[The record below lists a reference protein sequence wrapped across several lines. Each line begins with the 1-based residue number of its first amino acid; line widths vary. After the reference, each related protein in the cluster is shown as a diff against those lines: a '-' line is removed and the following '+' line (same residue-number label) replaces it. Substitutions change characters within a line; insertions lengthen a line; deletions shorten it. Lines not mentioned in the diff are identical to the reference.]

1 MGNNNIAAELNRT
14 GSGETPNRS
23 STWYKNEPGSSSNN
37 PPTWSHPRWSF
48 AAESAPAR
56 RSASLA
62 EIEAEVRARLPA
74 AESLEASSAAAAAD
88 QYEWARGP
96 IENIPVEKLSYR
108 KLREA
113 ARKEG
118 ATDEQLEAAS
128 DDDQLQLQMKK
139 LVET

>member
-1 MGNNNIAAELNRT
+1 MGNNNIAADLNRT

-23 STWYKNEPGSSSNN
+23 STWYKNEPGSSRNN
-37 PPTWSHPRWSF
+37 PPTWPHPRWSF
-48 AAESAPAR
+48 AAESTPER

-74 AESLEASSAAAAAD
+74 ADPLEASSAAAAAD

-96 IENIPVEKLSYR
+96 IENSPVEKLSYR
-108 KLREA
+108 KLREV

-118 ATDEQLEAAS
+118 ATDEQLEGAS
-128 DDDQLQLQMKK
+128 DDEWPHFQMRR
-139 LVET
+139 LV